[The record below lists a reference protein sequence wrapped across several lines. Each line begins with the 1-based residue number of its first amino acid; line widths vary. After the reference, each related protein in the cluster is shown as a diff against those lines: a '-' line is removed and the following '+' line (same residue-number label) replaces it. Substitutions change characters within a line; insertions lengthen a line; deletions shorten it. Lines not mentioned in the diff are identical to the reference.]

1 MSTKILSKKPV
12 FQAELFT
19 VREIEIE
26 VNKKKFTQHEVVKN
40 PVVTIFALTDKNE
53 VYLISQ
59 YRRLLEK
66 TTLEAV
72 AGFIDEGETPI
83 KAAKRE
89 LKEEIGVT
97 ATDWQE
103 FSVLNM
109 AGSVTRGEAHL
120 FLARGLTIGKPEP
133 EDDEDIT
140 PVLVPF
146 EKAVEKVLKGEI
158 DIATT
163 IAGILLID
171 KLIKEKKHCE

>member
-1 MSTKILSKKPV
+1 MLSKKPV
-12 FQAELFT
+12 FKAELFT

-26 VNKKKFTQHEVVKN
+26 ANKKKLIQHDVIRN
-40 PVVTIFALTDKNE
+40 TVVTVFALNDKNE
-53 VYLISQ
+53 IYLISQ

-72 AGFIDEGETPI
+72 AGFIDEGETPLE
-83 KAAKRE
+83 AAKRE
-89 LKEEIGVT
+89 LKEEVGLQASNWNELKV
-97 ATDWQE
+97 
-103 FSVLNM
+103 VNM
-109 AGSVTRGEAHL
+109 AGSVTKGEAHL
-120 FLARGLTIGKPEP
+120 FLARGLTIGEPEP

-140 PVLVPF
+140 AVLVPF

-171 KLIKEKKHCE
+171 KLKIL

>member
-1 MSTKILSKKPV
+1 MSSVKVLSKKPV

-26 VNKKKFTQHEVVKN
+26 VKNKKLIQHEVLRN
-40 PVVTIFALTDKNE
+40 PVVTVFALTENNE
-53 VYLISQ
+53 IYLISQ
-59 YRRLLEK
+59 YRRLLER

-72 AGFIDEGETPI
+72 AGFIDEGETPLE
-83 KAAKRE
+83 AAKRE

-97 ATDWQE
+97 ASDWKDLR
-103 FSVLNM
+103 VLNT
-109 AGSVTRGEAHL
+109 AASVTKGEAHL
-120 FLARGLTIGKPEP
+120 FLARGLEIGTPEP

-146 EKAVEKVLKGEI
+146 EKAVEKVLTGEI

-163 IAGILLID
+163 VAGILLID
-171 KLIKEKKHCE
+171 KLIQQNKL

>member
-1 MSTKILSKKPV
+1 MSIKILSEKPV

-53 VYLISQ
+53 IYLISQ

-66 TTLEAV
+66 TTIEAV
-72 AGFIDEGETPI
+72 AGFIDKGETPLV
-83 KAAKRE
+83 AAKRE
-89 LKEEIGVT
+89 LKEEVGLQ
-97 ATDWQE
+97 ASDWME
-103 FSVLNM
+103 LKVLNA
-109 AGSVTRGEAHL
+109 AGSVIKGQTTL
-120 FLARGLTIGKPEP
+120 FLARGLKIGIPEP

-140 PVLVPF
+140 PVLIPF

-158 DIATT
+158 DISATV
-163 IAGILLID
+163 AGILLID
-171 KLIKEKKHCE
+171 KLMQEKKL